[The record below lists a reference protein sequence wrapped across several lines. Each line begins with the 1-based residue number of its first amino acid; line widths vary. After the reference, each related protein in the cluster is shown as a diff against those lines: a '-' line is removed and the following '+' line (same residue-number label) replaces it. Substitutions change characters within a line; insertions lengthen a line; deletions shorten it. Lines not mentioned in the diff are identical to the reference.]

1 MYPLNRGDFLNNY
14 IITINAEQVN
24 LMFGASD
31 PDESRASAPEVDSLS
46 SALVK
51 QMIREKFEP
60 NKKNNL
66 LLADA
71 YQIAGLTNGADK
83 AVRLAACAR
92 WLEFAL
98 PPDAADKRYK
108 VVKTTSCHVRLC
120 PVCQWRR
127 SLNTFRNLA
136 QIYEA
141 VPGYKHLFLTLT
153 QKNVEGEAL
162 ADEIKKISD
171 AFTKMMR
178 RKPWKDIVKGYTR
191 TIEVTIS
198 KDGTFHP
205 HIHAILTVS
214 KSYGS
219 KNYLSQNKVCE
230 EWQKALCTDYK
241 PVCDIRAIKNM
252 NGKAIAEVAKYSVK
266 PADYINGDAFHI
278 AEIVKWLDSALDGK
292 RFISYGGIIKDKKQ
306 EIFSKVNLE
315 DIEAETIP
323 KTEWENWERVIY
335 EWHFYAQKYNKITV

>member
-1 MYPLNRGDFLNNY
+1 MNNY

-24 LMFGASD
+24 LAFGASN
-31 PDESRASAPEVDSLS
+31 PDKSGASAAEIDSIS

-51 QMIREKFEP
+51 QMLREKFEP
-60 NKKNNL
+60 NKRNNL

-98 PPDAADKRYK
+98 PPDAADKRFK

-141 VPGYKHLFLTLT
+141 VQGYKHLFLTLT

-230 EWQKALCTDYK
+230 EWQKAICTDYK

-335 EWHFYAQKYNKITV
+335 EWHFSSQKYKKITV